1 MLQTSSG
8 SLTSGELERLML
20 KSLTHTGLRAVSGD
34 SRWSSWSLLAT
45 TRSPSRGSNTQARGG
60 VPAAVA
66 EAAVA
71 APGAAGLIIW
81 AGYGTEVT
89 AAAGAAA
96 AELALAESLCRQASR
111 LNLLL
116 SLSGRFLLFLGV
128 TIAAAGVD
136 ELQYRLVSTLP
147 PTVLYISLAAMPFA
161 THVLNI
167 SYSMVA
173 EEGACCPLS
182 RGGGGST
189 VAAAAADCPPLLAP
203 GSWGVG

>member
-1 MLQTSSG
+1 
-8 SLTSGELERLML
+8 ML
-20 KSLTHTGLRAVSGD
+20 KLLTHTGLRAVSGD

-81 AGYGTEVT
+81 AGYWTEVT

-96 AELALAESLCRQASR
+96 AGAAAAAEPAPVENLCRQASR
-111 LNLLL
+111 LILLL
-116 SLSGRFLLFLGV
+116 SLSGRFLLFVGV
-128 TIAAAGVD
+128 TLAAAAAGVAV
-136 ELQYRLVSTLP
+136 LQYRLVSTLP
-147 PTVLYISLAAMPFA
+147 PSVLYTSLAAMPCA

-167 SYSMVA
+167 SYRMVA
-173 EEGACCPLS
+173 GGGECCLLA
-182 RGGGGST
+182 GLDCGGGST
-189 VAAAAADCPPLLAP
+189 VAAAAADRSPLLAP
-203 GSWGVG
+203 GSCGVG

>member
-1 MLQTSSG
+1 
-8 SLTSGELERLML
+8 ML

-81 AGYGTEVT
+81 AGYWTEVT
-89 AAAGAAA
+89 AAAGAGAA

-111 LNLLL
+111 LILLL

-128 TIAAAGVD
+128 TIAAAAAGVD

-189 VAAAAADCPPLLAP
+189 VAAAAADRPPLLAP

>member
-1 MLQTSSG
+1 
-8 SLTSGELERLML
+8 ML

-34 SRWSSWSLLAT
+34 SRWSSWSLLAI

-71 APGAAGLIIW
+71 GPGAAGLIIW
-81 AGYGTEVT
+81 AGYWTEVT
-89 AAAGAAA
+89 AAAGAAAA
-96 AELALAESLCRQASR
+96 AELALAESLCRQSSR
-111 LNLLL
+111 LILLL

-128 TIAAAGVD
+128 TIAAAAAGVD

-189 VAAAAADCPPLLAP
+189 VAAADRPPLLAP

>member
-45 TRSPSRGSNTQARGG
+45 TRSPSRGSDTQARGG

-81 AGYGTEVT
+81 AGYWTEVT

-128 TIAAAGVD
+128 TIAAAAAGVD

-147 PTVLYISLAAMPFA
+147 PTVLLLLLLL
-161 THVLNI
+161 TV
-167 SYSMVA
+167 
-173 EEGACCPLS
+173 PLS
-182 RGGGGST
+182 WPQVAGGWGDVAMLQAVAGLSPPYCTPPGHPGGE
-189 VAAAAADCPPLLAP
+189 
-203 GSWGVG
+203 GER